1 MAIIVDKE
9 KKRRDIAI
17 ACTDLLLEKGL
28 KKLTI
33 SEIAKTAGIGKGS
46 VYDYFEHKES
56 VVFEIIRN
64 LIQEHHEGL
73 KAHTTQNTS
82 CREKALYLF
91 DFYLCEFKDYN
102 QHLEVYKEYIAATL
116 SNGNLSMSE
125 FNQECTNF
133 IQQILTAIIQ
143 EGIAKGELK
152 PVAENLIMAM
162 LASERGFLVMGWTE
176 NRQFKQQF
184 KKYINILF
192 DLIEN

>member
-28 KKLTI
+28 NKLTI

-46 VYDYFEHKES
+46 VYDYFANKEA

-73 KAHTTQNTS
+73 NTYTNEHTS
-82 CREKALYLF
+82 CREKTLYLF
-91 DFYLCEFKDYN
+91 DFYLCQVNDYS

-125 FNQECTNF
+125 FNKECTDF
-133 IQQILTAIIQ
+133 IQQILKLIIQ
-143 EGIAKGELK
+143 DGIAKGELK
-152 PVAENLIMAM
+152 PVAEHLISGM
-162 LASERGFLVMGWTE
+162 LATERGFLVMGWTDH
-176 NRQFKQQF
+176 RQYKQEFTQF
-184 KKYINILF
+184 INTLF
-192 DLIEN
+192 DLIER